1 MKYLF
6 ILFLGCIQL
15 HLQAQ
20 NTFSQKPSADAAN
33 AFLSTFTLETRAI
46 VQFSFN
52 DTSRTKWSN
61 LPNLQYSRKGAWLK
75 DLNDDQRQ
83 KMHAV
88 LRTVLS
94 QQGYQKI
101 LFIMQY
107 DEATHERLTATNNPI
122 AARYSNKNY
131 WMSIFGEPKVGNIW
145 GFKLEG
151 HHISLNLTFS
161 PNGVTATPMFTG
173 INPALITS
181 GDYAG
186 RYVMYEEDAYGKALF
201 SSLSPALKAKARLS
215 EHPKD
220 ADVMVQKG
228 NEAFLSQK
236 QGVNYTE
243 LTAVQKKMVIGII
256 DAWVKNLAPDIAN
269 EKIKHIH
276 RSLKEMNFVWMG
288 SEDVSELHYYRL
300 QSPACVI
307 EFTNRD
313 GGIYHYHTM
322 WRDLEEDFKAK

>member
-1 MKYLF
+1 MKYFFVLIFLF
-6 ILFLGCIQL
+6 CIF
-15 HLQAQ
+15 QAKTQ
-20 NTFSQKPSADAAN
+20 NTFFQQPTCEAAT
-33 AFLSTFTLETRAI
+33 AFLTSLSPEMRVIAQLSFT
-46 VQFSFN
+46 

-61 LPNLQYSRKGAWLK
+61 LPNLQYTRKGAWLK
-75 DLNDDQRQ
+75 DLTDDQKQRI
-83 KMHAV
+83 HAI

-107 DEATHERLTATNNPI
+107 DEAALERLKAANNPI

-131 WMSIFGEPKVGNIW
+131 WFTIFGEPKVGNAW
-145 GFKLEG
+145 GFKFEG
-151 HHISLNLTFS
+151 HHISLNFTFS
-161 PNGVTATPMFTG
+161 PKSVTCTPLFTG

-186 RYVMYEEDAYGKALF
+186 RHLMYEEDAFGKALF
-201 SSLSPALKAKARLS
+201 NSLSPNLKAQARIA

-228 NEAFLSQK
+228 TEAFLSQK
-236 QGVNYTE
+236 QGIPYTA
-243 LTAVQKKMVIGII
+243 LNAAQKEIVTGII
-256 DAWVKNLAPDIAN
+256 EAWVKNVAPAIAN
-269 EKIKHIH
+269 KKMKRMN
-276 RSLKEMNFVWMG
+276 RSLNNAYFVWMG
-288 SEDVSELHYYRL
+288 SQDATQLHYYRL
-300 QSPACVI
+300 QSPAFVI

-322 WRDLEEDFKAK
+322 WRDVAEDF

>member
-1 MKYLF
+1 MKYIFLWIALF
-6 ILFLGCIQL
+6 CVFQGN
-15 HLQAQ
+15 AQ
-20 NTFSQKPSADAAN
+20 NTFSQQPTTDAAN
-33 AFLSTFTLETRAI
+33 AFLTA
-46 VQFSFN
+46 FSPEMRSIAQLSFS

-75 DLNDDQRQ
+75 DLNDDQKQRL
-83 KMHAV
+83 HAI

-107 DEATHERLTATNNPI
+107 DEAALERLKAANNPI

-131 WMSIFGEPKVGNIW
+131 WFTIFGEPKVGNIW
-145 GFKLEG
+145 SFKLEG
-151 HHISLNLTFS
+151 HHISLNFTFS
-161 PNGVTATPMFTG
+161 PKGVTCTPLFTG

-186 RYVMYEEDAYGKALF
+186 RHLMYEEDAFGKALF
-201 SSLSPALKAKARLS
+201 SSLSPVLKAKARIA

-228 NEAFLSQK
+228 NEAFLTQK
-236 QGVNYTE
+236 QGIAYTS
-243 LTAVQKKMVIGII
+243 LNAAQKEMVAGII
-256 DAWVKNLAPDIAN
+256 EAWVKNVAPAIAN
-269 EKIKHIH
+269 EKMKRIEH
-276 RSLKEMNFVWMG
+276 SLKNAYFVWMG
-288 SEDVSELHYYRL
+288 SEDASQLHYYRL
-300 QSPACVI
+300 QSPAFVI

-322 WRDLEEDFKAK
+322 WRDVEEDFKY